1 MSDVATNALN
11 THYRAC
17 HLCEAICGL
26 EIKTQGDEIIS
37 IKGDK
42 NDPISQGYICPKA
55 TAIADIHNDPDRLR
69 KPVKRIANEWIEI
82 SWDEAIDL
90 TAQKLVETQ
99 KEHGDN
105 AVAFYAGNPGVHNYG
120 NLTHGALL
128 RRALKTKNAT
138 PSINCLCNVWASIFD
153 SDSRYRSHKFNGD
166 IWWQPNGLKRQLN
179 DHAECPQTS

>member
-99 KEHGDN
+99 
-105 AVAFYAGNPGVHNYG
+105 
-120 NLTHGALL
+120 
-128 RRALKTKNAT
+128 
-138 PSINCLCNVWASIFD
+138 
-153 SDSRYRSHKFNGD
+153 
-166 IWWQPNGLKRQLN
+166 
-179 DHAECPQTS
+179 